1 MDNPLSVSQY
11 CPRLEKTAGRSVTY
25 PWGRRM
31 KFDEF
36 RQLLRTADASLLTV
50 EDRLALIDLL
60 CRCFD
65 HQSLQSPAA
74 EGTTA

>member
-1 MDNPLSVSQY
+1 M
-11 CPRLEKTAGRSVTY
+11 E
-25 PWGRRM
+25 
-31 KFDEF
+31 FDEF
-36 RQLLRTADASLLTV
+36 RHHLRTVDVSLLTV

-74 EGTTA
+74 DGATA